1 MKLEISLLALLT
13 AALPASASTNG
24 LLVGWHF
31 DEGTGRATVEAVSGR
46 SDQFIGHL
54 MFDQGVRGSGLK
66 FDGFT
71 SRLSRPA
78 KDLPNFGP
86 ALTVEAWIA
95 PQEYS
100 WAWTG
105 IVDHDQDARAGFF
118 LGINHVG
125 LVGFYAVVDG

>member
-1 MKLEISLLALLT
+1 MYMAMAHAGLAGEVPVLSWTFDGDGDIGAVQQAGERLDSLL
-13 AALPASASTNG
+13 G
-24 LLVGWHF
+24 
-31 DEGTGRATVEAVSGR
+31 AVVSVP
-46 SDQFIGHL
+46 
-54 MFDQGVRGSGLK
+54 GVRGNGLK

-71 SRLSRPA
+71 SRLVRAA
-78 KDLPNFGP
+78 KDLPAFGP

-118 LGINHVG
+118 
-125 LVGFYAVVDG
+125 FA